1 MINLRIIIVNV
12 LALCSCYG
20 PFAFNKGGSLR
31 DPPPVL
37 KSHFE
42 SKSAKV
48 KLEWSRS
55 SNSGFVG
62 YKIQHKEDD
71 YFKTIAEIVANTD
84 TTYAVHNLDADTVYR
99 YRVVSVFDIK
109 DNLHSVASNVVS
121 GIIHRY
127 VDSWE
132 TSNEFIPTRLA
143 IGPNRITHVLG
154 AGTGHIERFDEG
166 GTTLSSLVFSQDP
179 LACMETSVLDGPSL
193 AIDGDGSVY
202 VAYNLLKD
210 SRRPQAYWSK
220 YRHDGNLLWTKP
232 LEGLFARHILIDG
245 ENVFVETL
253 SQLQHFDRNGNLQTQ
268 YLIPALLV
276 SSLRIWKGRFAA
288 LIEPVSLLDSDW
300 NAPRL
305 VIYDTVD
312 RRRASLLIGHD
323 EKSKIDRGRGV
334 LRRPTDFAVDETDN
348 RAFIVNAAQDRVEVF
363 RDGKYLTRWGNPGS
377 GPGEFS
383 FKGDFAVIDDIE
395 TGSVVLRS
403 VVAGGIACDRD
414 GYIYI
419 ADSFNN
425 RIQRFYP

>member
-1 MINLRIIIVNV
+1 MNNLRIIILNV
-12 LALCSCYG
+12 IVLCACYG

-37 KSHFE
+37 KSHFSSTTAE
-42 SKSAKV
+42 V
-48 KLEWSRS
+48 ELVWSRS

-62 YKIQHKEDD
+62 YQIQRKEDG
-71 YFKTIAEIVANTD
+71 YFKTVAEIVANAD
-84 TTYAVHNLDADTVYR
+84 TTYVVHNLDADTIYR
-99 YRVVSVFDIK
+99 YRVVSVFGIE
-109 DNLHSVASNVVS
+109 DNLLSVASNVVS

-127 VDSWE
+127 VDSWQ
-132 TSNEFIPTRLA
+132 TSSEFIPTRLA
-143 IGPNRITHVLG
+143 IGPNRVAHVLG
-154 AGTGHIERFDEG
+154 AGTGHIERFDEV
-166 GTTLSSLVFSQDP
+166 GTPLSSLVFSQDP

-193 AIDGDGSVY
+193 AIDGDGNVY
-202 VAYNLLKD
+202 VAYNLLKE
-210 SRRPQAYWSK
+210 SGRPRAYWSK

-245 ENVFVETL
+245 EDVFVETL
-253 SQLQHFDRNGNLQTQ
+253 SQLQHFDRDGNIQTQ
-268 YLIPALLV
+268 YLVPALLV
-276 SSLRIWKGRFAA
+276 SSLRIWQGRFAA

-305 VIYDTVD
+305 VVYDTVD
-312 RRRASLLIGHD
+312 RQRASLLIGQD

-334 LRRPTDFAVDETDN
+334 LRRPTDFAVDEMDN

-363 RDGKYLTRWGNPGS
+363 RDGKYLTRWGNLGS
-377 GPGEFS
+377 GPGEFN

-395 TGSVVLRS
+395 TGSVALRS
-403 VVAGGIACDRD
+403 VVAGGIARD
-414 GYIYI
+414 GNGYIYI